1 MYAIVQFT
9 GIIAGIERQFAPGDT
24 ISAGDAKEMGLADKP
39 ELAQTAK
46 PKEAAVAATANP

>member
-9 GIIAGIERQFAPGDT
+9 GTVSGVERQFAPGDT
-24 ISAGDAKEMGLADKP
+24 ISADDAKEMGLADKP

-46 PKEAAVAATANP
+46 PKEANVAATANP